1 VNGPLPFRSNNLAE
15 ISLDKDV
22 SKKNNFNQGDKSLTE
37 IQDQIQS
44 IKEKRAQYL
53 EGGMETKYLELN

>member
-1 VNGPLPFRSNNLAE
+1 MNGPLPFRSNNLAE